1 MVNLLSSR
9 LYGIHYQDL
18 NKKLFNLVLK
28 LYKIK
33 MLIVYIWERD

>member
-18 NKKLFNLVLK
+18 NKKIIQFSLK

-33 MLIVYIWERD
+33 MVVVYIWERD